1 MIGLFKNNLKKK
13 FFIKK
18 FFFDHIAKPIVS
30 EKINLSTGPFYDFF
44 SYGNKNS
51 NKIFYIIRRSPGAG
65 LFSNLIYVMNHLLIA
80 DKHNFIPVID
90 MENYPTIYNEKNSIN
105 GIKNSWLYY
114 FEPVSKYSL
123 HEVYKSKNIVLSS
136 NKFYHDVFTHKIYNN
151 KKLLKFSNKIIVKK
165 NIKLKVKKFIKKVL
179 LNNYKTL
186 GVHYRGTSYKDSANH
201 PFPPTYN
208 QLVKKIDNL
217 IKLNSFDKIFFST
230 EDKEMFD
237 LIIKRYKN
245 KIISYNSFR
254 SIKDDAFKKYNRPNH
269 RFKLGE
275 EILIESL
282 ILSKCHTF
290 LFVETNVS
298 SFVRSLKNKNQVLIP
313 LKNGFNSSNEYIA
326 KWLWHIKKILPPI
339 LGGFK

>member
-1 MIGLFKNNLKKK
+1 
-13 FFIKK
+13 
-18 FFFDHIAKPIVS
+18 
-30 EKINLSTGPFYDFF
+30 
-44 SYGNKNS
+44 
-51 NKIFYIIRRSPGAG
+51 
-65 LFSNLIYVMNHLLIA
+65 
-80 DKHNFIPVID
+80 
-90 MENYPTIYNEKNSIN
+90 
-105 GIKNSWLYY
+105 
-114 FEPVSKYSL
+114 
-123 HEVYKSKNIVLSS
+123 
-136 NKFYHDVFTHKIYNN
+136 
-151 KKLLKFSNKIIVKK
+151 
-165 NIKLKVKKFIKKVL
+165 
-179 LNNYKTL
+179 
-186 GVHYRGTSYKDSANH
+186 
-201 PFPPTYN
+201 
-208 QLVKKIDNL
+208 
-217 IKLNSFDKIFFST
+217 
-230 EDKEMFD
+230 MFD